1 MIRTIEATVDEK
13 GGIHLLVPITLPR
26 SKRAFVMILD
36 EAPPP
41 EVHKTARMSEQ
52 ALAVDWNRPEEE
64 AAWSTLQKA

>member
-1 MIRTIEATVDEK
+1 MIRTIEATIDER
-13 GGIHLLVPITLPR
+13 GGIHLLEPIALPR

-36 EAPPP
+36 EDPSP
-41 EVHKTARMSEQ
+41 EVNETARMSEQ